1 MKLLYILTLSYLLLM
16 VADDFVTWAFDRA
29 TVKRTRGQDPEDLP
43 KAVYRKVLKLQTA
56 KRTTRRVI
64 RCLQVLLI
72 IPIASALI
80 VGIGIATLNF

>member
-16 VADDFVTWAFDRA
+16 VADDFVTWVFDRA
-29 TVKRTRGQDPEDLP
+29 TVRRTRGQDPEDLP

-56 KRTTRRVI
+56 KRTTRRVT